1 MQPCAIQDKLCRTS
15 PSGDHL
21 LYRTRRKLSSSPSQ
35 DQHSQT
41 QFTYCR
47 VLTLTCN
54 LKTNKKI
61 FKELLIETKMVTE
74 IESKHCAKDSD
85 LHSRCRGN
93 NNYSANTDDYLLT
106 PQEAVMRQALF
117 VGL

>member
-1 MQPCAIQDKLCRTS
+1 
-15 PSGDHL
+15 
-21 LYRTRRKLSSSPSQ
+21 
-35 DQHSQT
+35 
-41 QFTYCR
+41 
-47 VLTLTCN
+47 
-54 LKTNKKI
+54 
-61 FKELLIETKMVTE
+61 MVTE